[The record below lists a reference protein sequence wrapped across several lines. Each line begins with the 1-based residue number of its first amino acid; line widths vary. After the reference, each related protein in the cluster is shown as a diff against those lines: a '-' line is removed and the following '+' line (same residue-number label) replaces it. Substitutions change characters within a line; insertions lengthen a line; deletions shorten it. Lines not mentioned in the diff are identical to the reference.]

1 MCEEEEDE
9 ETRIWGYTPK
19 GIGCRHIISCP
30 ANSPKGKKEKMNK
43 VMLDGD

>member
-9 ETRIWGYTPK
+9 EETRIYTPK

-30 ANSPKGKKEKMNK
+30 ANLPKGKKEKMNK
-43 VMLDGD
+43 VMLGD